1 MEESLFPSGSLIES
15 VQDGRTSE
23 LERERIC
30 FRGKNFI
37 FLGPSLGLSY
47 ESFIYIFFLTIFIA
61 NYSTNY
67 CLIGLF
73 INRFIKFFDFDII
86 NVIF

>member
-47 ESFIYIFFLTIFIA
+47 ESFIYIFFNNFH
-61 NYSTNY
+61 
-67 CLIGLF
+67 CELF
-73 INRFIKFFDFDII
+73 DKLLFNWII
-86 NVIF
+86 HKQVY